1 MLRRLF
7 QLVAVACPIGLFA
20 LALEPVQQRMY
31 GGHGT
36 QGILLLLGALVLLA
50 VVEGLIFRY
59 WILPCWSEK
68 LAERLYSGSY
78 VPGDDSLAQLV
89 DRIEQEKDASL
100 MPELENVVMQQ
111 RWRLR
116 GWLEL
121 ARLQQELQHDAIA
134 ALSSLEK
141 ATHYIKAP
149 EDAALLMYRAA
160 QLCEKSMND
169 TAAARLWLQRAVDSY
184 PDTVY
189 GRRAAARL
197 L

>member
-7 QLVAVACPIGLFA
+7 QLVAVACPIGLFV

-36 QGILLLLGALVLLA
+36 QGILLLVGALALLA
-50 VVEGLIFRY
+50 LVEGLLFRC
-59 WILPCWSEK
+59 WILPSWSEK
-68 LAERLYSGSY
+68 LAERLYAGSY
-78 VPGDDSLAQLV
+78 LPEEDTLARLI
-89 DRIEQEKDASL
+89 DCIEREKNAAL
-100 MPELENVVMQQ
+100 IPELERLVQQQ

-121 ARLQQELQHDAIA
+121 ARLQLELQRDAA
-134 ALSSLEK
+134 SALASLEK
-141 ATHYIKAP
+141 ATRYIKDP
-149 EDAALLMYRAA
+149 EDSALLLFRAA
-160 QLCEKSMND
+160 QLCEKALHD
-169 TAAARLWLQRAVDSY
+169 DAASRQWLQRAVDAH

-197 L
+197 S

>member
-20 LALEPVQQRMY
+20 LALQPVQQRMY

-36 QGILLLLGALVLLA
+36 QGILMLLGALVLLA
-50 VVEGLIFRY
+50 VVEGLLFRY
-59 WILPCWSEK
+59 WILPGWSEK

-89 DRIEQEKDASL
+89 ERIEQEKDAAL
-100 MPELENVVMQQ
+100 MPELEKVVMQQ

-121 ARLQQELQHDAIA
+121 ARLQMELQRDAVS
-134 ALSSLEK
+134 ALASLEK
-141 ATHYIKAP
+141 ATRFIKAP
-149 EDAALLMYRAA
+149 EDAALLMFRAA

-169 TAAARLWLQRAVDSY
+169 AAAARSWLQRAVDSH

>member
-36 QGILLLLGALVLLA
+36 QGILMLLGALVLLA
-50 VVEGLIFRY
+50 VVEGLLFRY
-59 WILPCWSEK
+59 WILPGWSEK

-78 VPGDDSLAQLV
+78 VPGDDALV
-89 DRIEQEKDASL
+89 RLVERIDMEKNTAL
-100 MPELENVVMQQ
+100 LPELEKVVMQQ

-121 ARLQQELQHDAIA
+121 ARLQLELQRDASA
-134 ALSSLEK
+134 ALSTLET
-141 ATHYIKAP
+141 AIGIIRAP
-149 EDAALLMYRAA
+149 EDAALLMFRAA
-160 QLCEKSMND
+160 QLCEKSLHD
-169 TAAARLWLQRAVDSY
+169 TEAAQSWLQRAVDSH

-197 L
+197 M